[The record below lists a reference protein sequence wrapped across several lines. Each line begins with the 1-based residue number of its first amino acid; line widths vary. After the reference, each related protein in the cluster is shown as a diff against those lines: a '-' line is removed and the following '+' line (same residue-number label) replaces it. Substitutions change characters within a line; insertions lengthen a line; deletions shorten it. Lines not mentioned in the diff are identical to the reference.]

1 MRALVILVVA
11 FALGVTTYL
20 RVTGEKPIGWSG
32 KVWGVFEGAPPPRAL
47 RALVQSPDGFSLIVA
62 PPGGERAAIPSNAK
76 VALARNGEK
85 IGELRVRAVRTT
97 VDGAEAVRL
106 TITGEEA
113 FEKITYVIEQ
123 DSVRFVTACAHG
135 QLGMFVGLFD
145 GALVGLGV
153 VVLGALLT
161 RMIPKRTRRARAPSG

>member
-20 RVTGEKPIGWSG
+20 RVTGEKQIGSSG
-32 KVWGVFEGAPPPRAL
+32 KVWGVFEGARPPGVL
-47 RALVQSPDGFSLIVA
+47 RALVQSPEGLSLIVA
-62 PPGGERAAIPSNAK
+62 PPGGDRAAMPPNAK

-85 IGELRVRAVRTT
+85 IGDLRVRAVRTT
-97 VDGAEAVRL
+97 VDSAEAVRL
-106 TITGEEA
+106 TITAAEDT
-113 FEKITYVIEQ
+113 FEKLTYVVEG

-145 GALVGLGV
+145 GVLVALVV
-153 VVLGALLT
+153 VVLGALVSRLVQ
-161 RMIPKRTRRARAPSG
+161 KRTARHVRA

>member
-1 MRALVILVVA
+1 MRALVILVIA

-47 RALVQSPDGFSLIVA
+47 RALVESTDGFSLIVA
-62 PPGGERAAIPSNAK
+62 PPGADRAAIPQNAK
-76 VALARNGEK
+76 LTLARNGEK
-85 IGELRVRAVRTT
+85 IGDLRVRAVRTT
-97 VDGAEAVRL
+97 AEGLEAVRL
-106 TITGEEA
+106 TITGEDA
-113 FEKITYVIEQ
+113 FEKITYVEER
-123 DSVRFVTACAHG
+123 DHVRFVTACAHG

-153 VVLGALLT
+153 LVLGALVT
-161 RMIPKRTRRARAPSG
+161 RFIPKRRRPAPAPRG